1 MAAALR
7 AAVEERAGT
16 SEQLAVVFVAL
27 ARGMGWLARL
37 VNVLNPAPLK
47 PDDASLVRSMR

>member
-1 MAAALR
+1 
-7 AAVEERAGT
+7 VEERAGT